1 MQNNKPNFTDFVDV
15 KPVDTLNNL
24 RDLLVYAAVELRYN
38 RMTRQVE
45 FSGLQSTQYISDLAD
60 TSNFAY
66 LMSAAKR
73 FGLPTGSLV
82 DYVTTIAGEKSYHPV
97 ADWIESKPWDGVS
110 RLQAL
115 SDTLV
120 TNDRQISAEL
130 KQMLFLRWC
139 VGAVM
144 AVLSPVP
151 NEQHGVLVL
160 QGQQGI
166 GKTKWVKGLCSLAG
180 AVKDGVHLDP
190 KHVDSVRNST
200 SYWLTELGE
209 LDGTFRRSDIATL
222 KAFVNQNTDEYRT
235 PYSKVANRYPR
246 RTAFV
251 ASVNESQYLVDDTGN
266 RRFWTIPVVDIDYQ
280 HRIDVQ
286 QFWAEIAELWRTGG
300 KWWLDGED
308 LQLLNSHNSDFEAVD
323 PYREAIQNTFC
334 WQQVAKFSKPMTST
348 QICEAIGYRSPEKRT
363 ATAVGKALNKLGLA
377 SVKKSIA
384 GQQARYFMMPE
395 IK

>member
-1 MQNNKPNFTDFVDV
+1 MLNLKPNFLDFVDG
-15 KPVDTLNNL
+15 KAVDTLDNL
-24 RDLLVYAAVELRYN
+24 RSLLIFEQIELRYN
-38 RMTRQVE
+38 LMTRRVE
-45 FSGLQSTQYISDLAD
+45 FSGWQSTQDISDLAD
-60 TSNFAY
+60 TSNFSY
-66 LMSAAKR
+66 LVSAAKR

-82 DYVTTIAGEKSYHPV
+82 DYVTTIAGENSYHPV
-97 ADWIESKPWDGVS
+97 ADWINSKSWDGVS
-110 RLQAL
+110 RWQQMC
-115 SDTLV
+115 DTLV
-120 TNDRQISAEL
+120 TDDRQISPEL

-144 AVLSPVP
+144 AVLSSVS

-160 QGQQGI
+160 QGKQGI
-166 GKTKWVKGLCSLAG
+166 GKTKWVKSLCPVAG
-180 AVKDGVHLDP
+180 AIKDGMYLDP
-190 KHVDSVRNST
+190 KIVDSVRNAT
-200 SYWLTELGE
+200 SYWITELGE
-209 LDGTFRRSDIATL
+209 LDGTFRKSDVATL
-222 KAFVNQNTDEYRT
+222 KAFISQDADEYRT

-266 RRFWTIPVVDIDYQ
+266 RRFWTIPVIDVNYQ
-280 HRIDVQ
+280 HYIDMQ
-286 QFWAEIAELWRTGG
+286 QFWSEIAELWRAGG

-308 LQLLNSHNSDFEAVD
+308 LQLLNSHNADFEAVD

-334 WQQVAKFSKPMTST
+334 WQQIDKFSKPMTST
-348 QICEAIGYRSPEKRT
+348 QICEAIGYQSPDKRT

-384 GQQARYFMMPE
+384 GVQARYFMMPE